1 MRQLQTTLKHQTRQL
16 YASSSNNNLLTSLP
30 LDLASSLPLFIF
42 MVYEKTTWM
51 NGHWTNEARTSERQ
65 KEGKM
70 ALKQKMVKKKSLV
83 SDE

>member
-51 NGHWTNEARTSERQ
+51 NGHWTNEARTSEAKGRENGIKAENG
-65 KEGKM
+65 KEKIIG
-70 ALKQKMVKKKSLV
+70 
-83 SDE
+83 

>member
-1 MRQLQTTLKHQTRQL
+1 
-16 YASSSNNNLLTSLP
+16 
-30 LDLASSLPLFIF
+30 
-42 MVYEKTTWM
+42 MVYERTTWM